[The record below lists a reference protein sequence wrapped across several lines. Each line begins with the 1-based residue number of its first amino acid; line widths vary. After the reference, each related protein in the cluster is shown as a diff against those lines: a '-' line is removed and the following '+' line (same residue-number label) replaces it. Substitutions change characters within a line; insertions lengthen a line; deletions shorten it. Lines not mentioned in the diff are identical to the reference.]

1 MTSKFTE
8 PSTGQSF
15 ESKSSITDLSSLC
28 AADPFAPLGESMAGG
43 NTIGSVGSKNGAPG
57 TPSEQTEGVKDRDVA
72 LGSSPVKAN
81 VHHVGGK

>member
-43 NTIGSVGSKNGAPG
+43 NTIASVGGKNGAPG
-57 TPSEQTEGVKDRDVA
+57 TASEQSDGVTDRDVA
-72 LGSSPVKAN
+72 LGTSPVK
-81 VHHVGGK
+81 VSEHKVGGK